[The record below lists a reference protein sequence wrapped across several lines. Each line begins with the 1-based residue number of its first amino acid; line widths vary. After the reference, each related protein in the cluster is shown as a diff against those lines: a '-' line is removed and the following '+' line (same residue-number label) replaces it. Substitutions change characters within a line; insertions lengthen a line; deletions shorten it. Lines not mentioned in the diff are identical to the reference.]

1 MVPVGTLLHHGDRE
15 LVMGGRSS
23 SKGSSGSSY
32 KAVPMATQA
41 QANKQL
47 DGLLGKQ
54 LGFVGNVLSTL
65 IPRGEEWME
74 GRPGIQNFM
83 KKTNQ
88 LKDGIE
94 SIADKPRSLFDELL
108 GIDRT
113 EGDAKK
119 DTKQATN
126 EYGLT
131 PEQLAMMQK
140 YSDPGSGY
148 NYSGQYNINDDMR
161 NRFNR

>member
-1 MVPVGTLLHHGDRE
+1 
-15 LVMGGRSS
+15 MGGRSS

-32 KAVPMATQA
+32 KAVPMATQG

-47 DGLLGKQ
+47 DSLMGTQ
-54 LGFVGNVLSTL
+54 LGFVGNVLNTL

-94 SIADKPRSLFDELL
+94 GIADKPRSLFDELL

-113 EGDAKK
+113 KADQK

-131 PEQLAMMQK
+131 PEQLEWMQK
-140 YSDPGSGY
+140 YSNDGGNY
-148 NYSGQYNINDDMR
+148 NYGKQYNINDDMR